1 MNSSKQNR
9 RYLPLLVIIALTGL
23 LLLAVGPS
31 TWAAPSQHGLRQ
43 TVPTRTPSKP
53 PSPTPTDVPPT
64 PTSPPTATPTK
75 KPRPQSSPTAAK
87 INPTQEP
94 TPPQLPETGANLPQQ
109 ITPVVL
115 TVAALSIL
123 LLTALRIHALGH
135 PHSE

>member
-1 MNSSKQNR
+1 MNSPKQSR
-9 RYLPLLVIIALTGL
+9 RYLPLIMIIALIGL

-31 TWAAPSQHGLRQ
+31 TWAAPSQHALRQ

-75 KPRPQSSPTAAK
+75 KPRPQNSPTAAM

-109 ITPVVL
+109 IIPVVL
-115 TVAALSIL
+115 MVAVLSIL
-123 LLTALRIHALGH
+123 LLMALRTHILSR
-135 PHSE
+135 PHSQ